1 MAEEKETWEPD
12 EEDALAKD
20 LAEEE
25 PDLSELI
32 DIIDSEE
39 EKEKPEPEEKSE
51 PEDDPVSTRVQKRID
66 QLTAQRHEA

>member
-12 EEDALAKD
+12 EEDALAND

-32 DIIDSEE
+32 DIIDS
-39 EKEKPEPEEKSE
+39 
-51 PEDDPVSTRVQKRID
+51 
-66 QLTAQRHEA
+66 